1 MQPAA
6 TQANVMRPGDR
17 IYVAGHGGLVG
28 GALVR
33 ALKAEGHT
41 NIITRG
47 SRELDLRDQAA
58 VRAFFEGE
66 RPQYVFLAA
75 AKVGGIHANS
85 TRPAEFLYD
94 NMMIAANVIH
104 AAHVT
109 GVTKL
114 LNLGSTCIYPRD
126 AAQPLR
132 EDALLTGP
140 LEDTN
145 RAYAVAKI
153 AAIELC
159 DQYRAQYGSDFISA
173 MPTNLYGPGDNFDL
187 MGSHVLPALIRK
199 MVDARET
206 HSPTVSIWGSGTPL
220 REFLHVDDLADAC
233 LFLMRH
239 VSEPG
244 PINVGTG
251 QDLSIREVA
260 EQIRAV
266 VGYPGE
272 LAFDAS
278 KPDGTPRKITD
289 VSRIHAMGWHHRI
302 SLEDGLRSTVEWYLA
317 HRGQVRGEALVG
329 AGIGTGTALA

>member
-1 MQPAA
+1 
-6 TQANVMRPGDR
+6 MRLTDR

-28 GALVR
+28 GALIR
-33 ALKAEGHT
+33 RLKADGFT
-41 NIITRG
+41 NIVTRG

-58 VRAFFEGE
+58 VQAFFEAE

-94 NMMIAANVIH
+94 NLMIAANVIG
-104 AAHVT
+104 AAHDT
-109 GVTKL
+109 GVEKL

-126 AAQPLR
+126 AEQPLR

-140 LEDTN
+140 LEETN

-199 MVDARET
+199 MVDAREEDA
-206 HSPTVSIWGSGTPL
+206 PAVNVWGSGTPL

-233 LFLMRH
+233 LFLMQH

-251 QDLSIREVA
+251 QDLSIRAVA
-260 EQIRAV
+260 EQIRDV
-266 VGYPGE
+266 VGYEGE

-278 KPDGTPRKITD
+278 KPDGTPRKVTD
-289 VSRIHAMGWHHRI
+289 VSRIHALGWHHRI
-302 SLEDGLRSTVEWYLA
+302 PLDEGLRRTVEWYLA
-317 HRGQVRGEALVG
+317 HRGQVRGEAVLG
-329 AGIGTGTALA
+329 

>member
-1 MQPAA
+1 MQL
-6 TQANVMRPGDR
+6 TDR

-28 GALVR
+28 SALIR
-33 ALKAEGHT
+33 RLKADGYT
-41 NIITRG
+41 NILTCG
-47 SRELDLRDQAA
+47 SRELDLRDQGAT
-58 VRAFFEGE
+58 RAFFEAE

-94 NMMIAANVIH
+94 NLMIAANVIH

-109 GVTKL
+109 GVRKL

-140 LEDTN
+140 LEETN

-159 DQYRAQYGSDFISA
+159 DQYRAQYGSDFVSA

-199 MVDARET
+199 MVDAREAGT
-206 HSPTVSIWGSGTPL
+206 PTVSVWGSGTPL

-233 LFLMRH
+233 LFLMQH

-266 VGYPGE
+266 VGYAGE

-302 SLEDGLRSTVEWYLA
+302 ALDEGLRSTVEWYLA
-317 HRGQVRGEALVG
+317 HRGQVRGEVVVG
-329 AGIGTGTALA
+329 